1 MLSSKLK
8 LKNMTVK
15 KKILNRYKK
24 SIKSLGGHNLTRNN
38 LVKKV
43 FKTVNSFAI
52 SQLNES
58 KITINN
64 QIMYL
69 DQKDSLQLNFNGNF
83 EPVETEIVKK
93 EIKENDIILDIGANI
108 GYYSLIFAQ
117 LTGKS
122 GKVYSFEPDPTNF
135 EILKKNILVNKH
147 ENVILENKAVSN
159 KEGNLKLY
167 LSTENNG
174 MHRIYPSKWC
184 KDSIDINS
192 IKIDNYFNIKKQKID
207 FVKLDIEGA
216 EYDALLGME
225 SIIQNNENIIIFIE
239 FVPAS
244 LEEHGTNPEDVLDFF
259 INEGFKIFRIN
270 NETKLKEII
279 SKEELLNSK
288 TKDKVMNLIC
298 KRKN

>member
-1 MLSSKLK
+1 MAI
-8 LKNMTVK
+8 K
-15 KKILNRYKK
+15 KKILKTYKK
-24 SIKSLGGHNLTRNN
+24 SLKKFGGHKLTRNG
-38 LVKKV
+38 LIKKSFNV
-43 FKTVNSFAI
+43 VNSFAI

-58 KITINN
+58 KIIINN

-69 DQKDSLQLNFNGNF
+69 DEKDSLQLNFNGNF

-184 KDSIDINS
+184 KESIDINS
-192 IKIDNYFNIKKQKID
+192 IKIDNYFNKNQKID
-207 FVKLDIEGA
+207 FIKLDIEGA

-225 SIIQNNENIIIFIE
+225 SIIQNNENIVIFIE
-239 FVPAS
+239 FVPTS
-244 LEEHGTNPEDVLDFF
+244 LEEHGTNPEKVIDFF
-259 INEGFKIFRIN
+259 INHKFKIFKIN
-270 NETKLKEII
+270 NIAEKKEEI
-279 SKEELLNSK
+279 SKEELLNFK
-288 TKDKVMNLIC
+288 NKDKVTNLIC
-298 KRKN
+298 KRII

>member
-1 MLSSKLK
+1 MAI
-8 LKNMTVK
+8 K
-15 KKILNRYKK
+15 KKILKTYKK
-24 SIKSLGGHNLTRNN
+24 SLKKFGGHKLTRNG
-38 LVKKV
+38 LIKKSFNV
-43 FKTVNSFAI
+43 VNSFAI

-58 KITINN
+58 KIIINN

-69 DQKDSLQLNFNGNF
+69 DEKDSLQLNFNGNF

-93 EIKENDIILDIGANI
+93 EIKENDIVLDVGANI

-117 LTGKS
+117 LIGKS

-184 KDSIDINS
+184 KESIDINS
-192 IKIDNYFNIKKQKID
+192 IKIDNYFNKNQKID
-207 FVKLDIEGA
+207 FIKLDIEGA

-225 SIIQNNENIIIFIE
+225 SIIQNNENIVIFIE
-239 FVPAS
+239 FVPTS
-244 LEEHGTNPEDVLDFF
+244 LEEHGTNPEKVIDFF
-259 INEGFKIFRIN
+259 INHKFKIFKIN
-270 NETKLKEII
+270 NIAEKKEEI
-279 SKEELLNSK
+279 SKEELLNFK
-288 TKDKVMNLIC
+288 NKDKVTNLIC
-298 KRKN
+298 KRII

>member
-1 MLSSKLK
+1 MAI
-8 LKNMTVK
+8 K
-15 KKILNRYKK
+15 KKILKTYKK
-24 SIKSLGGHNLTRNN
+24 SLKKFGGHKLTRNG
-38 LVKKV
+38 LIKKSFNV
-43 FKTVNSFAI
+43 VNSFAI

-58 KITINN
+58 KIIINN

-69 DQKDSLQLNFNGNF
+69 DEKDSLQLNFNGNF

-93 EIKENDIILDIGANI
+93 EIKENDIVLDVGANI

-117 LTGKS
+117 LIGKS

-184 KDSIDINS
+184 KESIDINS
-192 IKIDNYFNIKKQKID
+192 IKIDNYFNKNQKID
-207 FVKLDIEGA
+207 FIKLDIEGA

-225 SIIQNNENIIIFIE
+225 SIIQNNENIVIFIE

-244 LEEHGTNPEDVLDFF
+244 LEEHGTNPEKVIDFF
-259 INEGFKIFRIN
+259 INHKFKIFKIN
-270 NETKLKEII
+270 NIAEKKEEI
-279 SKEELLNSK
+279 SKEELLNFK
-288 TKDKVMNLIC
+288 NKDKVTNLIC
-298 KRKN
+298 KRII

>member
-1 MLSSKLK
+1 MAI
-8 LKNMTVK
+8 K
-15 KKILNRYKK
+15 KKILKTYKK
-24 SIKSLGGHNLTRNN
+24 SLKKFGGHKLTRNG
-38 LVKKV
+38 LIKKSFNV
-43 FKTVNSFAI
+43 VNSFAI

-58 KITINN
+58 KIIINN

-69 DQKDSLQLNFNGNF
+69 DEKDSLQLNFNGNF

-93 EIKENDIILDIGANI
+93 EIKENDIILDVGANI

-117 LTGKS
+117 LIGKS

-184 KDSIDINS
+184 KESIDINS
-192 IKIDNYFNIKKQKID
+192 IKIDNYFNKNQKID
-207 FVKLDIEGA
+207 FIKLDIEGA

-225 SIIQNNENIIIFIE
+225 SIIQNNENIVIFIE
-239 FVPAS
+239 FVPTS
-244 LEEHGTNPEDVLDFF
+244 LEEHGTNPEKVIDFF
-259 INEGFKIFRIN
+259 INHKFKIFKIN
-270 NETKLKEII
+270 NIAEKKEEI
-279 SKEELLNSK
+279 SKEELLNFK
-288 TKDKVMNLIC
+288 NKDKVTNLIC
-298 KRKN
+298 KRII

>member
-1 MLSSKLK
+1 MAI
-8 LKNMTVK
+8 K
-15 KKILNRYKK
+15 KKILNTYKK
-24 SIKSLGGHNLTRNN
+24 SLKKFGGHKLTRNG
-38 LVKKV
+38 LIKKSFNV
-43 FKTVNSFAI
+43 VNSFAI

-58 KITINN
+58 KIIINN

-69 DQKDSLQLNFNGNF
+69 DEKDSLQLNFNGNF

-93 EIKENDIILDIGANI
+93 EIKENDIVLDVGANI

-117 LTGKS
+117 LIGKS

-184 KDSIDINS
+184 KESIDINS
-192 IKIDNYFNIKKQKID
+192 IKIDNYFNKNQKID
-207 FVKLDIEGA
+207 FIKLDIEGA

-225 SIIQNNENIIIFIE
+225 SIIQNNENIVIFIE
-239 FVPAS
+239 FVPTS
-244 LEEHGTNPEDVLDFF
+244 LEEHGTNPEKVIDFF
-259 INEGFKIFRIN
+259 INHKFKIFKIN
-270 NETKLKEII
+270 NIAEKKEEI
-279 SKEELLNSK
+279 SKEELLNFK
-288 TKDKVMNLIC
+288 NKDKVTNLIC
-298 KRKN
+298 KRII

>member
-1 MLSSKLK
+1 
-8 LKNMTVK
+8 MTIK

-43 FKTVNSFAI
+43 FKKVNSFTI

-58 KITINN
+58 KIIINN
-64 QIMYL
+64 QIMFL
-69 DQKDSLQLNFNGNF
+69 DEKDSLQLNFNGNF

-93 EIKENDIILDIGANI
+93 EIKKNDIILDIGANI

-135 EILKKNILVNKH
+135 EILKKNILINNH

-192 IKIDNYFNIKKQKID
+192 IKIDNYFKNKQKID
-207 FVKLDIEGA
+207 FIKLDIEGA

-225 SIIQNNENIIIFIE
+225 SIIQDNENIVIFIE

-244 LEEHGTNPEDVLDFF
+244 LEEHGTNPEKVIDFF
-259 INEGFKIFRIN
+259 INHKFKIFKIN
-270 NETKLKEII
+270 NITEKKEEI
-279 SKEELLNSK
+279 SKKELFHSK
-288 TKDKVMNLIC
+288 NKDKVTNLIC
-298 KRKN
+298 KRIN

>member
-1 MLSSKLK
+1 MEI
-8 LKNMTVK
+8 K
-15 KKILNRYKK
+15 KKILKTYKK
-24 SIKSLGGHNLTRNN
+24 SLKKFGGHKLTRNG
-38 LVKKV
+38 LIKKSFNV
-43 FKTVNSFAI
+43 VNSFAI

-58 KITINN
+58 KIIINN

-69 DQKDSLQLNFNGNF
+69 DEKDSLQLNFNGNF

-93 EIKENDIILDIGANI
+93 EIKENDIVLDVGANI

-117 LTGKS
+117 LIGKS

-184 KDSIDINS
+184 KESIDINS
-192 IKIDNYFNIKKQKID
+192 IKIDNYFNKNQKID
-207 FVKLDIEGA
+207 FIKLDIEGA

-225 SIIQNNENIIIFIE
+225 SIIQNNENIVIFIE
-239 FVPAS
+239 FVPTS
-244 LEEHGTNPEDVLDFF
+244 LEEHGTNPEKVIDFF
-259 INEGFKIFRIN
+259 INHKFKIFKIN
-270 NETKLKEII
+270 NIAEKKEEI
-279 SKEELLNSK
+279 SKEELLNFK
-288 TKDKVMNLIC
+288 NKDKVTNLIC
-298 KRKN
+298 KRII